1 MFLIWPFQKPHP
13 PAVHIFCLH
22 VAANQ
27 KKVFLKIMEMEL
39 KGLFHTVD
47 ELSAVT
53 DAEWRTK

>member
-27 KKVFLKIMEMEL
+27 KKVFLKIMEREL
-39 KGLFHTVD
+39 NGLFHTV
-47 ELSAVT
+47 ELSGVT
-53 DAEWRTK
+53 EAEWRTK